1 MATMVV
7 AFIVIAANRWIASE
21 LISRQITTNLHA
33 QMQNALPLCAQLIE
47 DTDAFSRCYRSFT
60 SDRLVKNFVDEFVLC
75 NPKINRSA
83 IAPPL
88 PCASAESAADFW
100 TAGLF
105 ADNAQVQG
113 VINTLDN
120 RTWHAVR
127 LTEQPGI
134 QIFMSQVNLNR
145 YLSDI
150 WKLRDDHLIYVMPII
165 LALLL
170 ILTFLQVRFAMQPL
184 ESLQAKMAALSIGN
198 LKKAHLN
205 QAYYKE
211 FQGFVAVYDDLVD
224 RLNTSF
230 IKAQRFSADA
240 AHELRTPLTIL
251 RGKAERLKVSHP
263 DGSDPQIEASKMA
276 DEIERLIDL
285 SEKLLLLSRADA
297 KALGHKL
304 EDFDLSTFVRQLA
317 EDSLTYHPQ
326 IKVTENIEP
335 ALIWHCDPSLA
346 RQLVHNL
353 YTNAIKYNTLPG
365 WIQFNLRR
373 DGHYLEL
380 SLENPTTSIPEDL
393 SLKAF
398 DRFYRGDEAHNRN
411 IDGLGLGLSICQ
423 EIALVHQ
430 GTLSLEVTPQK
441 TVIALF
447 RAPLNL
453 SPAS

>member
-1 MATMVV
+1 
-7 AFIVIAANRWIASE
+7 
-21 LISRQITTNLHA
+21 
-33 QMQNALPLCAQLIE
+33 MQNALPLCAQLIE
-47 DTDAFSRCYRSFT
+47 DKDAFSRCYRSFT
-60 SDRLVKNFVDEFVLC
+60 SDRLIKNFSDEFVLC
-75 NPKINRSA
+75 HPKINLGA

-88 PCASAESAADFW
+88 PCASADSASDFW
-100 TAGLF
+100 AAGQF

-120 RTWHAVR
+120 QTWHALR
-127 LTEQPGI
+127 LTEQPGV

-150 WKLRDDHLIYVMPII
+150 WKLRDDHLIYVLPII
-165 LALLL
+165 LVLLT
-170 ILTFLQVRFAMQPL
+170 ILTYLQVRFAMQPV
-184 ESLQAKMAALSIGN
+184 ESLQAEMALLSMGN
-198 LKKAHLN
+198 LKKARLT
-205 QAYYKE
+205 QANYKE

-224 RLNTSF
+224 RLNDSF

-251 RGKAERLKVSHP
+251 RGKAERLKASHP

-297 KALGHKL
+297 KAIGHNLG
-304 EDFDLSTFVRQLA
+304 DFDLSTFVQQLA
-317 EDSLTYHPQ
+317 EDSLSFHPQ

-335 ALIWHCDPSLA
+335 ALIWHCDQSLA

-353 YTNAIKYNTLPG
+353 YTNAVKYNLPQG

-373 DGHYLEL
+373 DGHHLEL
-380 SLENPTTSIPEDL
+380 SLENPTKHIPEDL

-398 DRFYRGDEAHNRN
+398 DRFYRGDAAHSRQ

-430 GTLSLEVTPQK
+430 GTLSLEVTPQQ
-441 TVIALF
+441 TVIARL
-447 RAPLNL
+447 RAPLTL